1 MMKAKCLRMY
11 ILLCAL
17 FAAGSLGAQQF
28 DVKAR
33 IAGLEK
39 NGEYMSL
46 LRPEA
51 SRREERTQ
59 QYVHS

>member
-17 FAAGSLGAQQF
+17 FAVGSLGAQQL

-39 NGEYMSL
+39 NGE
-46 LRPEA
+46 
-51 SRREERTQ
+51 
-59 QYVHS
+59 